1 MRRPIPILFSILL
14 ILPFVACSDA
24 SRQAAEPDADAEYAE
39 SMAREHAGDSPEAG
53 AAADA
58 AQAAAVEGE
67 EVVYADLDG
76 TPVTGYL
83 AGAEGSAA
91 ILVIQEWWGLNDNI
105 RTMARE
111 LAAEGY
117 TALAVDLYEGEA
129 ATDAEAARALVSSA
143 MEQPERLVE
152 NLRQAHRYL
161 TEELGMET
169 VGVIGWCFG
178 GGWSL
183 ATALELGDGID
194 AAVIYYGRVETDAE
208 ALAPLAAPVL
218 GHFGSEDE
226 GIPIEDVRAFEAAA
240 GEAGKNVTVHVYEGA
255 DHAFA
260 NPSGSRYE
268 PEAAQAAWERTL
280 AFFDRHLRAAG

>member
-1 MRRPIPILFSILL
+1 VRRPIPIPLSILL
-14 ILPFVACSDA
+14 ILSVVACADA
-24 SRQAAEPDADAEYAE
+24 SRQAGEPDADAEYAE
-39 SMAREHAGDSPEAG
+39 SMDRAHAGDSPEAG

-58 AQAAAVEGE
+58 ARAAAVEGE
-67 EVVYADLDG
+67 EVAYAELDG

-83 AGAEGSAA
+83 ARGEGSAA

-117 TALAVDLYEGEA
+117 TALAVDLYEGQVA
-129 ATDAEAARALVSSA
+129 ADRDRARALVTSA
-143 MEQPERLVE
+143 LERPDRLSE

-161 TEELGMET
+161 TEELGMER

-183 ATALELGDGID
+183 ATALTLADGID
-194 AAVIYYGRVETDAE
+194 AAVLYYGRIETDPE

-218 GHFGSEDE
+218 GHFGGEDDS
-226 GIPIEDVRAFEAAA
+226 IPIEEVRAFEAAA
-240 GEAGKNVTVHVYEGA
+240 VEAGKDVTVHLYDRAG
-255 DHAFA
+255 HAFA
-260 NPSGSRYE
+260 NPSGSSWE
-268 PEAAQAAWERTL
+268 PEAARTAWERTL
-280 AFFDRHLRAAG
+280 AFFDGHLRGAT